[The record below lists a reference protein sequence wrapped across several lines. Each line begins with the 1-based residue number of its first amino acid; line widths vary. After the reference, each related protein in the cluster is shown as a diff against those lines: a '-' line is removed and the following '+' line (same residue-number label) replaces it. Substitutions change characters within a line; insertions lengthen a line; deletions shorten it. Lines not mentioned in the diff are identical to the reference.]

1 MMDAGIGGKTG
12 VDLPEGKNLVGL
24 FKQPE
29 FVLADVSTLSSLPE
43 RERNSGWAEALKHG
57 FILDEDL
64 LSTFETEQQAISTLN
79 PEITADVI
87 RRSMRI
93 KAEVVSKD
101 EKETLGVRI
110 LLNYGHTIG
119 HALEAVTSYRELLHG
134 EAVAIGIMGAAF
146 ISNEMNMISDQD
158 VERHRSLL
166 SSYNLRTS
174 YPEMDIDAVRQAMMM
189 DKKVVGGKM
198 RGVLLNSIGDA
209 VVVSTVSSQIVDRA
223 LRRLAE

>member
-1 MMDAGIGGKTG
+1 
-12 VDLPEGKNLVGL
+12 
-24 FKQPE
+24 
-29 FVLADVSTLSSLPE
+29 
-43 RERNSGWAEALKHG
+43 
-57 FILDEDL
+57 
-64 LSTFETEQQAISTLN
+64 
-79 PEITADVI
+79 
-87 RRSMRI
+87 MRI

-189 DKKVVGGKM
+189 DKKVVGGKI
-198 RGVLLNSIGDA
+198 RWVLLNSIGDA

>member
-1 MMDAGIGGKTG
+1 
-12 VDLPEGKNLVGL
+12 
-24 FKQPE
+24 
-29 FVLADVSTLSSLPE
+29 
-43 RERNSGWAEALKHG
+43 
-57 FILDEDL
+57 
-64 LSTFETEQQAISTLN
+64 
-79 PEITADVI
+79 
-87 RRSMRI
+87 MRI

-198 RGVLLNSIGDA
+198 RWVLLNSIGDA